1 VRKLV
6 EISLVALVI
15 CFVAAGPAA
24 AWQPAEPAAAAPAVQ
39 SGASFGVGLGA
50 GLGAGLS
57 VVGVGLGIGLI
68 ASKTVEA
75 VARQPEVAGTVQG
88 LMLIS
93 AALIEGLALFGVVV
107 SFLVMILGK

>member
-1 VRKLV
+1 MRNVLH
-6 EISLVALVI
+6 IMMVAVAI
-15 CFVAAGPAA
+15 CFIAS
-24 AWQPAEPAAAAPAVQ
+24 APAYAQDAPEVEATATVEVP
-39 SGASFGVGLGA
+39 ASFGVGLGA

-57 VVGVGLGIGLI
+57 VIGTGIGIGLI
-68 ASKTVEA
+68 ASRTVES

-107 SFLVMILGK
+107 SFLVMILAK

>member
-6 EISLVALVI
+6 EIALVAFVV
-15 CFVAAGPAA
+15 CFVAVGPAA
-24 AWQPAEPAAAAPAVQ
+24 AWQEPAAPAAAPAVN

-57 VVGVGLGIGLI
+57 VVGTGLGIGLI

>member
-6 EISLVALVI
+6 EVALVALVI
-15 CFVAAGPAA
+15 CFVTVGPAA
-24 AWQPAEPAAAAPAVQ
+24 AWQEAAAPAGEKTVT
-39 SGASFGVGLGA
+39 SGTSFGVGLGA

-57 VVGVGLGIGLI
+57 VIGTGLGIGLI
-68 ASKTVEA
+68 ASKTVES